1 MDMGSS
7 EIITKPNEKK
17 KTPAN
22 SGEPRSSISD
32 LVTWMISGTDKD
44 ANTQHD
50 AFVRML
56 DSPSTEGFEFH
67 PGSLKLTH
75 SQTLQRCKV
84 PNALLKHVQGG
95 RGSGSGV
102 RVTYSD
108 KHKLAYV
115 MLPKSGSSTARHMLK
130 TAFHATEGRKSLQH
144 ISFEKGGDMEGYEVL
159 TFIRD
164 PLKRFYSQYDE
175 AYVRTAPWQKSENDY
190 YIDPDTKR
198 QLKSHPFPYLFDNIH
213 SYRDYEDVF
222 CKRKNRKD
230 CIFGETQEDGTLT
243 TRFERFVSEYDGRD
257 PFDVHLTLQTPMLS
271 SEDGAPLHITQIY
284 NTTDSEGGWKR
295 ISKQF
300 HGENTTLG
308 QKDGDVIAGRSYPR
322 RFNSDLVSV
331 NTQRRICELV
341 LLDYCCLNLPL
352 PEVCRGK
359 HYHQSSDDGSK
370 RELFCV
376 FSPRDGIQPG
386 ILPST

>member
-1 MDMGSS
+1 MGSS

-198 QLKSHPFPYLFDNIH
+198 QRKSHPFP
-213 SYRDYEDVF
+213 
-222 CKRKNRKD
+222 
-230 CIFGETQEDGTLT
+230 
-243 TRFERFVSEYDGRD
+243 VSTHAEITWNMYQQY
-257 PFDVHLTLQTPMLS
+257 VCS
-271 SEDGAPLHITQIY
+271 SSQSWYSFAHT
-284 NTTDSEGGWKR
+284 
-295 ISKQF
+295 
-300 HGENTTLG
+300 
-308 QKDGDVIAGRSYPR
+308 
-322 RFNSDLVSV
+322 VS
-331 NTQRRICELV
+331 I
-341 LLDYCCLNLPL
+341 
-352 PEVCRGK
+352 
-359 HYHQSSDDGSK
+359 
-370 RELFCV
+370 
-376 FSPRDGIQPG
+376 
-386 ILPST
+386 